1 MGKPAATGGRGLLE
15 SAGDKAIGKLYS
27 LDVADDF
34 DNPGP
39 VNLRGALI
47 LADPSLRDPN
57 FARTVLLLTDHE
69 ADQGAHGYVLNRPM
83 GKRVGDLLKDES
95 FRDLAEVPIFHGGPV
110 SPERLTFAVLAWDEA
125 VGRLSFTTHLS
136 VEDARS
142 LRQEGGEV
150 RAFVGYS
157 GWAEGQLENELRQ
170 RAWITRKPAREVV
183 AMAQPERLWED
194 LLSSMGPHFGL
205 MAKMPD
211 DPSLN

>member
-1 MGKPAATGGRGLLE
+1 V
-15 SAGDKAIGKLYS
+15 S
-27 LDVADDF
+27 DDF

-83 GKRVGDLLKDES
+83 GKRVGELLKDPVFEG
-95 FRDLAEVPIFHGGPV
+95 LGEVSIFHGGPV

-125 VGRLSFTTHLS
+125 AGRLTFTTHLS
-136 VEDARS
+136 VEDAQNAR
-142 LRQEGGEV
+142 REGREV

-157 GWAEGQLENELRQ
+157 GWAEGQLESELRQ

-183 AMAQPERLWED
+183 AMTQPEKLWED
-194 LLSSMGPHFGL
+194 LLRSMGPQFGL
-205 MAKMPD
+205 LAKMPD

>member
-1 MGKPAATGGRGLLE
+1 MDE
-15 SAGDKAIGKLYS
+15 SAGDKGRRKPYFVG
-27 LDVADDF
+27 VADDF

-57 FARTVLLLTDHE
+57 FAKTVLLLTDHE
-69 ADQGAHGYVLNRPM
+69 VDQGAHGYVLNRPM
-83 GKRVGDLLKDES
+83 GKKVGDLLKDAA
-95 FRDLAEVPIFHGGPV
+95 FQGLAEVPIFHGGPV
-110 SPERLTFAVLAWDEA
+110 SPERLTFALLAWDEA
-125 VGRLSFTTHLS
+125 AGRLSFTTHLS
-136 VEDARS
+136 VDDARS
-142 LRQEGGEV
+142 LRQGGGEV

-183 AMAQPERLWED
+183 TMTRPEMLWED
-194 LLSSMGPHFGL
+194 LLRSMGPRYGL
-205 MAKMPD
+205 LAKMPD

>member
-1 MGKPAATGGRGLLE
+1 VIDLLE
-15 SAGDKAIGKLYS
+15 SAGDKGRRKLYFV
-27 LDVADDF
+27 DVADDF

-69 ADQGAHGYVLNRPM
+69 VDQGAHGYVLNRPM
-83 GKRVGDLLKDES
+83 GKKVGDLLKDPA
-95 FRDLAEVPIFHGGPV
+95 FQGLAEVPIFHGGPV
-110 SPERLTFAVLAWDEA
+110 SPERLTFALLAWDEA
-125 VGRLSFTTHLS
+125 AGRLAFTTHLS
-136 VEDARS
+136 VDDAKNH
-142 LRQEGGEV
+142 RQGGGEV

-157 GWAEGQLENELRQ
+157 GWGEGQLENELRQ

-183 AMAQPERLWED
+183 SMTRPDTLWED
-194 LLSSMGPHFGL
+194 LLRSMGPHYGL
-205 MAKMPD
+205 LAKMPD